1 MSEDDIVKTRR
12 RSALQI
18 LSGSKFHSPRSLT
31 RRELKLLLQAKAEIV
46 ARVEQLS
53 GFRIAREKPPN
64 AVCD

>member
-1 MSEDDIVKTRR
+1 
-12 RSALQI
+12 LQI

-46 ARVEQLS
+46 ARVEELS